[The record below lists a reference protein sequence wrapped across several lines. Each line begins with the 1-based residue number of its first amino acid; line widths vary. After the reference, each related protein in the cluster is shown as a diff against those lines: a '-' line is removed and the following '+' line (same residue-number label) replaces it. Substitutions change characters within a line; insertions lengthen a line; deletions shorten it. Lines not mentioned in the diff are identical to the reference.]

1 MGAHECRVGNA
12 AGADGTGP
20 HGNCAEAQHALAFF
34 FCAFSQSKG
43 AATFCAAAFDGC
55 DRRTWLSIFSS
66 RPRQAEAIDTLK
78 SQAYAPGLAKPY
90 ARPREG
96 DSVQLGQD
104 SGRVIVFV
112 VCTRAAVSNCPPI
125 MSIRTLQA
133 ANAFKPEQS
142 CEAMQVFFRNVAVTS
157 KRCQ

>member
-20 HGNCAEAQHALAFF
+20 HGNCAEAQHGGQLLQHHDALAFF

-78 SQAYAPGLAKPY
+78 SQAYAPGLARPND
-90 ARPREG
+90 RPREG
-96 DSVQLGQD
+96 CLLYTSD
-104 SGRVIVFV
+104 
-112 VCTRAAVSNCPPI
+112 AAD
-125 MSIRTLQA
+125 
-133 ANAFKPEQS
+133 E
-142 CEAMQVFFRNVAVTS
+142 
-157 KRCQ
+157 